1 LSVLLDLE
9 TVATQVRRQ
18 FTLFSLIVALAFM
31 ISVIVALLRRPV
43 YPAEIVVASVGEDTA
58 LSGLNGVA
66 SQSGGLA
73 SLTGGLLGGGRS
85 WNKAVAVLRSRHLI
99 EELVT
104 RENLLPVLFPKKR
117 SWMSWASSDDPARAP
132 SMGDAVYAFQKRIL
146 QIREDPKSGLATV
159 RVEWFDPQ
167 IAAAWANELVALADE
182 EERANAVTDAQ
193 SSLNALQREFR
204 TAEGVEL
211 RGAIAHLIEQ
221 QLKAKIVA
229 GVRAQF
235 QYRVIDRAVP
245 ADLDKR
251 VQPTRTT
258 MVLAGT
264 LAGVL
269 LGVVLVVTRF
279 ERARKKLSRREV
291 TG

>member
-1 LSVLLDLE
+1 MLLDLE
-9 TVATQVRRQ
+9 TVVTQVRRQ
-18 FTLFSLIVALAFM
+18 FKLFSVIVVAACV
-31 ISVIVALLRRPV
+31 ISIIVALLSRPV
-43 YPAEIVVASVGEDTA
+43 YRAEAVVAPVGDEGAVGEGTNQFGVLAA
-58 LSGLNGVA
+58 LA
-66 SQSGGLA
+66 
-73 SLTGGLLGGGRS
+73 GGLLGGGGKN

-117 SWMSWASSDDPARAP
+117 SWIPWANGRTRAP
-132 SMGDAVYAFQKRIL
+132 TIGDSVLAFRNHIL
-146 QIREDPKSGLATV
+146 QIREDSKSGLATV
-159 RVEWFDPQ
+159 RVEWFDPRV
-167 IAAAWANELVALADE
+167 AAAWANELVALADE

-193 SSLNALQREFR
+193 SSLNALQREFEK
-204 TAEGVEL
+204 AEGVEL
-211 RGAIAHLIEQ
+211 RGAIAHLIEE
-221 QLKAKIVA
+221 QLKAKTVA

-235 QYRVIDRAVP
+235 QYRLIDRAVP

-251 VQPTRTT
+251 VQPTRTI

-269 LGVVLVVTRF
+269 LGILVVVTRF
-279 ERARKKLSRREV
+279 DRARKKLSRREA